1 MTGESLPV
9 AKRPGDAV
17 AAGALNGTGALTLE
31 ATAVGEDSTIARI
44 VRLVEAAQSGKAPI
58 QKLVDRISAVFVP
71 IVLAIAV
78 LTFAGWLV
86 AGGSLDQALGAA
98 VAVLVIACPCAMGL
112 ATPAAIVTGTGAAA
126 RAGILIRDIETIE
139 RAPRIDTVVFDKT
152 GTLTEGRPAVTAVIA
167 LGGDADALLAL
178 AAAVQAGSE
187 HPLARAVEAEA
198 ARRGLSVPAA
208 SGIARPAGP
217 RRRRHGRRRQSVA
230 IGNIALMREIQAVL
244 PEALAPGDRRA

>member
-1 MTGESLPV
+1 MALQPETARVLTAEGPVERPVAELKPGDRILVRPGERFPVDATVEAGESEADESLVTGESLPV

-17 AAGALNGTGALTLE
+17 AAGALNGTGALTLA

-71 IVLAIAV
+71 IVLALAV

-86 AGGSLDQALGAA
+86 AGGGLDQALGAA

-152 GTLTEGRPAVTAVIA
+152 GTLTEGRPAVTEVVAPA
-167 LGGDADALLAL
+167 GDADALLAL
-178 AAAVQAGSE
+178 AAAV
-187 HPLARAVEAEA
+187 
-198 ARRGLSVPAA
+198 
-208 SGIARPAGP
+208 
-217 RRRRHGRRRQSVA
+217 
-230 IGNIALMREIQAVL
+230 
-244 PEALAPGDRRA
+244 